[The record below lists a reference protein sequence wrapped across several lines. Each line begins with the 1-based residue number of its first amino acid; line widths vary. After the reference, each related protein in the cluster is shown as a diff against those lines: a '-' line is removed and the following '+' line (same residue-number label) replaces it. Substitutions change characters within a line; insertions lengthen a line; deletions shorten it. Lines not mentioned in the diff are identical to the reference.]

1 MSSSLNI
8 IACNTVHKNVLQ
20 QSNNQQKDYQQH
32 FPAKN
37 FSKDEI
43 LLTNPARKKTM
54 KTSAKDGMKSNP
66 QILAVARRNARE
78 RNRVKQ
84 VNNGFA
90 NLRERIPNFIAASY
104 ESGRGNNK
112 KLSKVETLRMAVEY
126 IRSLEDLLALDD
138 HEVESLP
145 KASYPSPTYSGSPNL
160 HHQKT
165 SYQFSDMSASA
176 DEEMSNTSSPPPQYV
191 RINTLTNTYEIL
203 PSQMYEDSENLVPL
217 SAAGH
222 LLSDGNL
229 IHPSDLDFKVQDM
242 NLLNG
247 ADSRDSL
254 SPEIYSD
261 QSFSPENIQRYQ
273 QSKCFV
279 PIFDQFVSDNAKFNL
294 ENIKQ
299 EDFDESVLSSSGET
313 HFPDVHKG
321 MTNPMQW
328 WDNHTAISGS

>member
-1 MSSSLNI
+1 MSSLGVV
-8 IACNTVHKNVLQ
+8 ACSAPHKNVLQ
-20 QSNNQQKDYQQH
+20 QSNNQQKDFQQSY
-32 FPAKN
+32 PTKN
-37 FSKDEI
+37 FTKDDI
-43 LLTNPARKKTM
+43 LLTNQARKKTP
-54 KTSAKDGMKSNP
+54 KTSGKDGMKSNP

-138 HEVESLP
+138 HEVESLSR
-145 KASYPSPTYSGSPNL
+145 SYPSPSSVGSPNIPS
-160 HHQKT
+160 HKT

-191 RINTLTNTYEIL
+191 RINTLTNTYELL
-203 PSQMYEDSENLVPL
+203 PAQMYEDSENLIPL
-217 SAAGH
+217 SDSGH

-254 SPEIYSD
+254 SPGIYSD
-261 QSFSPENIQRYQ
+261 QSFSPENIERYQ

-279 PIFDQFVSDNAKFNL
+279 PIFDQFVANSGKFSL
-294 ENIKQ
+294 DNIKQ
-299 EDFDESVLSSSGET
+299 EDFDDPVLSVTGENN
-313 HFPDVHKG
+313 FAEEHKG
-321 MTNPMQW
+321 MTNAMQW
-328 WDNHTAISGS
+328 WENHTSISGS